1 MTQEILPVI
10 FKIVDSRWSGP
21 TVAKTKKFETRL
33 ESNSS
38 SHIKVENGC
47 LVNYNSLGS
56 IKPAIKAELYDWV
69 Q

>member
-1 MTQEILPVI
+1 MVGIRYLS
-10 FKIVDSRWSGP
+10 KCSIVAGLL
-21 TVAKTKKFETRL
+21 TKKFETRV

-56 IKPAIKAELYDWV
+56 IKPAIKAELYNWV

>member
-1 MTQEILPVI
+1 MISI
-10 FKIVDSRWSGP
+10 GP